1 MVNICKYPIVPWMVW
16 VFFLGFS
23 VKDHV
28 VREDDPSRYLC
39 FVYLFLKLWS
49 LHLSMLRR

>member
-1 MVNICKYPIVPWMVW
+1 MNFSLISIREMHGRYTIVPWMVW

-28 VREDDPSRYLC
+28 VGEDDP
-39 FVYLFLKLWS
+39 
-49 LHLSMLRR
+49 